1 MPIAIPTL
9 AVTNTSR
16 PSTLERRLQRRD
28 DPLGGVDGRRRARD
42 LFDQDRELVAS
53 HPRDG
58 VAGRERLAE
67 ANPDAAQQ
75 RVTGGVTQRVVD
87 ALEVVQV
94 EKEDGDLRP
103 SLLAAQDERVLD
115 AVREQR
121 AVREPGER
129 VVEGLVAELLLRLAP
144 SRDVEEV
151 ALEDELASVRD
162 DARLVLHPQ
171 VATVPRAKAVLDEER
186 LARRVRA
193 VMCGE
198 NALAIL
204 RVQQLH
210 EEVVVLDPL
219 DGRSS
224 RAWARSAGSYRR
236 SS

>member
-1 MPIAIPTL
+1 M
-9 AVTNTSR
+9 
-16 PSTLERRLQRRD
+16 
-28 DPLGGVDGRRRARD
+28 
-42 LFDQDRELVAS
+42 
-53 HPRDG
+53 
-58 VAGRERLAE
+58 
-67 ANPDAAQQ
+67 
-75 RVTGGVTQRVVD
+75 TQRVVD

-94 EKEDGDLRP
+94 EEEDGDLRP

-129 VVEGLVAELLLRLAP
+129 VVEGLVAELLLSLAP

-162 DARLVLHPQ
+162 DASLVLHPQ

-193 VMCGE
+193 VMRGE

-204 RVQQLH
+204 RVEQLH

-224 RAWARSAGSYRR
+224 RAWTRSAGSYRR